1 VSKFIINI
9 KKIFIEFWSR
19 EEEILT
25 EHKEQP
31 EIKQDAQKSALD
43 KRLDALGW
51 GLFLIMIGCLW
62 LIPEESIPEGTWLIG
77 AGVIILVLIGI
88 RFLYGIKIS
97 GVWLVIG
104 ILAMAFGISDFS
116 GLNLPVFPIL
126 IILFGLSIVLKPLLK
141 KK

>member
-1 VSKFIINI
+1 M
-9 KKIFIEFWSR
+9 
-19 EEEILT
+19 T
-25 EHKEQP
+25 EQKEQTQS
-31 EIKQDAQKSALD
+31 KQDAQKKVLD

-62 LIPEESIPEGTWLIG
+62 LIPEESVPEGTWLIG
-77 AGVIILVLIGI
+77 AGVIILGLIGI

-104 ILAMAFGISDFS
+104 VLALAFGISDFS
-116 GLNLPVFPIL
+116 GLNLPVLPIL
-126 IILFGLSIVLKPLLK
+126 IILFGLSIILKPLLK

>member
-1 VSKFIINI
+1 LNFGVERRNF
-9 KKIFIEFWSR
+9 
-19 EEEILT
+19 LT
-25 EHKEQP
+25 EQKEQP
-31 EIKQDAQKSALD
+31 ETKQDAQKSALD
-43 KRLDALGW
+43 KRLDAIGW

-104 ILAMAFGISDFS
+104 ILALAFGISDFS

-126 IILFGLSIVLKPLLK
+126 IILFGLSIVLKPLFK
-141 KK
+141 KKSS

>member
-1 VSKFIINI
+1 M
-9 KKIFIEFWSR
+9 
-19 EEEILT
+19 T
-25 EHKEQP
+25 EQKEQLQT
-31 EIKQDAQKSALD
+31 KQNAQKKALD

-62 LIPEESIPEGTWLIG
+62 LIPEESVPEGTWLIG
-77 AGVIILVLIGI
+77 AGVIILGLIGI

-104 ILAMAFGISDFS
+104 ILALAFGISDFS
-116 GLNLPVFPIL
+116 GFNLPVLPIL
-126 IILFGLSIVLKPLLK
+126 IILFGLSIILKPLLK

>member
-1 VSKFIINI
+1 M
-9 KKIFIEFWSR
+9 
-19 EEEILT
+19 T
-25 EHKEQP
+25 EQKEQLQT
-31 EIKQDAQKSALD
+31 KQDAQKKALD

-51 GLFLIMIGCLW
+51 GLFLVMIGCLW
-62 LIPEESIPEGTWLIG
+62 LIPEESVPKGTWLIG
-77 AGVIILVLIGI
+77 AGVIILGLIGI

-104 ILAMAFGISDFS
+104 VLALAFGISDFS

>member
-1 VSKFIINI
+1 MTKDKEKSK
-9 KKIFIEFWSR
+9 S
-19 EEEILT
+19 
-25 EHKEQP
+25 
-31 EIKQDAQKSALD
+31 KQDVQKKALD

-62 LIPEESIPEGTWLIG
+62 LIPEESVPEGTWLIG

-104 ILAMAFGISDFS
+104 ILALAFGISDFS

-126 IILFGLSIVLKPLLK
+126 IILFGLSIVLKPLFK

>member
-1 VSKFIINI
+1 LNS
-9 KKIFIEFWSR
+9 
-19 EEEILT
+19 EEERRNFLT
-25 EHKEQP
+25 EQKEQP
-31 EIKQDAQKSALD
+31 KTKQDEQKKALD
-43 KRLDALGW
+43 KRLDAIGW

-62 LIPEESIPEGTWLIG
+62 LIPEESVPEGTWLIG
-77 AGVIILVLIGI
+77 AGAIILVLIGI

-104 ILAMAFGISDFS
+104 ILALAFGISDFS

-126 IILFGLSIVLKPLLK
+126 IILFGLSIILKPLLK

>member
-1 VSKFIINI
+1 
-9 KKIFIEFWSR
+9 
-19 EEEILT
+19 LT
-25 EHKEQP
+25 EHKEKAKAKLD
-31 EIKQDAQKSALD
+31 EQKKALD

-62 LIPEESIPEGTWLIG
+62 LIPEESVPEGTWLIG
-77 AGVIILVLIGI
+77 TGVIILVLLGI
-88 RFLYGIKIS
+88 RYLYGIKIS

-104 ILAMAFGISDFS
+104 ILALAFGISDFS
-116 GLNLPVFPIL
+116 GIDLPILPIL